1 MNVNMNLDV
10 SINIKNVDIEKK
22 SKEQEMKML
31 MHYRLISELTLGLVH
46 RELCMN
52 EQEIKVYKDAYADAS
67 YAKIGFK
74 GKIVNEKGVIYC
86 PYKKPPKFR

>member
-1 MNVNMNLDV
+1 
-10 SINIKNVDIEKK
+10 
-22 SKEQEMKML
+22 
-31 MHYRLISELTLGLVH
+31 
-46 RELCMN
+46 MN

-74 GKIVNEKGVIYC
+74 GKIANEKGVIYC

>member
-1 MNVNMNLDV
+1 
-10 SINIKNVDIEKK
+10 
-22 SKEQEMKML
+22 MKRKRRSYL
-31 MHYRLISELTLGLVH
+31 LRQDWLTEVLY
-46 RELCMN
+46 MN

-86 PYKKPPKFR
+86 PYKKPSKFR